1 MAAEGRGSKVKAKEG
16 DTTITTKMST
26 KNAVVER
33 MTDNMIPLGE
43 WTVQAAMV
51 VVTVNTVVRKEE
63 GMMDHKTEG
72 TAVHKAE
79 DTVVRK
85 VGETMG
91 HKVGD
96 MAARKVVVMDM
107 VGLKGN
113 MDSPVTVAKAWVIKV
128 TIDGL
133 KERTRKNAAMENLM
147 GKAPEHPTA
156 VGTAAQ
162 VTSLML
168 LITPASK
175 LETAAT
181 LPCSKTPLA

>member
-85 VGETMG
+85 EEGMMDHKTEGTAVHKAEGTAVHKAEDTVVRKVGETMG

-147 GKAPEHPTA
+147 GKAPE
-156 VGTAAQ
+156 
-162 VTSLML
+162 
-168 LITPASK
+168 
-175 LETAAT
+175 
-181 LPCSKTPLA
+181 